1 LAILLVQERSATLLQ
16 ENEKL
21 KKQLEKLRKKHE
33 MELETMKVHL
43 AESRLPESAL
53 DGFYHHENETPEYS
67 CDAPSTTQDDD
78 QSWRSAFATAYE

>member
-1 LAILLVQERSATLLQ
+1 LLQ

-53 DGFYHHENETPEYS
+53 GAFYHHENERTP
-67 CDAPSTTQDDD
+67 DDD
-78 QSWRSAFATAYE
+78 LSWRAAFASAYSD

>member
-1 LAILLVQERSATLLQ
+1 MQERSAAFLQ

-43 AESRLPESAL
+43 AESRLPETAL
-53 DGFYHHENETPEYS
+53 GGFYHHESEETPEYPR
-67 CDAPSTTQDDD
+67 DAASTHDDD
-78 QSWRSAFATAYE
+78 QSWRSAFASAYE

>member
-1 LAILLVQERSATLLQ
+1 MLQ

-53 DGFYHHENETPEYS
+53 GGFYHHENETP

-78 QSWRSAFATAYE
+78 QSWRSAFASAYE

>member
-1 LAILLVQERSATLLQ
+1 MLQ

-33 MELETMKVHL
+33 MHL

-78 QSWRSAFATAYE
+78 QSWRSAFASAYE

>member
-1 LAILLVQERSATLLQ
+1 LLQ

-53 DGFYHHENETPEYS
+53 GGFYHHSNEEAPQYS
-67 CDAPSTTQDDD
+67 CDAPVTTQDDD
-78 QSWRSAFATAYE
+78 QSWRSAFASAYE